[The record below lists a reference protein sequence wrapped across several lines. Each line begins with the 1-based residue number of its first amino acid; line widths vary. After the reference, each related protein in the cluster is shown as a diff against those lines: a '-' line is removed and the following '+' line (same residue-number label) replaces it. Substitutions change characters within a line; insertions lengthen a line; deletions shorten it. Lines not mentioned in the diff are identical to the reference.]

1 MEEQEIQEKLMSI
14 EERIRWHDEDRTERI
29 DQHKQSLRSHTDRV
43 IARGQEVKEM
53 SNTGGFEKQRKYLT
67 KIEKSIKNKEKE
79 DKTKF
84 DILKESPEKRVN

>member
-1 MEEQEIQEKLMSI
+1 MSI
-14 EERIRWHDEDRTERI
+14 EERIRWHDEDRAERI
-29 DQHKQSLRSHTDRV
+29 EQHKQSLRSHTDRV

-67 KIEKSIKNKEKE
+67 KIQKSIKNKEKE

-84 DILKESPEKRVN
+84 EILKESHEKRVQ

>member
-29 DQHKQSLRSHTDRV
+29 EQHKHSLRSHTDRV

-67 KIEKSIKNKEKE
+67 KI
-79 DKTKF
+79 
-84 DILKESPEKRVN
+84 

>member
-84 DILKESPEKRVN
+84 DILKESHEKRVN

>member
-1 MEEQEIQEKLMSI
+1 MSI

-84 DILKESPEKRVN
+84 DILKESHEKRVN